1 MNKSTQYRTG
11 STSLIRNFKNS
22 SMPQSKTQTINS

>member
-1 MNKSTQYRTG
+1 MNKSTQYRIG

-22 SMPQSKTQTINS
+22 STPQSKTQTINS